1 MSISIYHNIVKWSKS
16 RTKWQQDA
24 LRRILQHGS
33 LMQNDLEELVLMC
46 QLYNNIELPKNK
58 QVPNPISLELKNMTI
73 DSINQ
78 KNIKL
83 LSISNVKNVNRLV
96 EEQKLTFGDSG
107 LTVIYGDNG
116 TGKSGYCRILKQVC
130 RARGR
135 NKKILSDVFNSK
147 NDVQSSAKIEYAM
160 GKNNL
165 SFDWTKKYNTPSV
178 LANISFFDVDCA
190 AVYITEENELAYSP
204 GGLDVLVKLVE
215 CCRKMRTIFE
225 EKLRKLEDNKPSF
238 LSEKEDYVNTE
249 ASRILKS
256 LSYNSDLREIKK
268 LCELSKKENVNIKS
282 LQESLL
288 KDPEKQK
295 KYLKLLCDKIKDLR
309 DISDKIFQT
318 ASDENVKKIKKL
330 WREMN
335 ETKEAEKM
343 VAKELFTKKML
354 PNVGSNIWKQLWEA
368 ARCYSE
374 QEAYKGKI
382 FPVTKPES
390 KCVLCQQELSKEASV
405 RLIRFERFV
414 KGKIKKQSELAEKN
428 YCEAIDKIKSS
439 YNDTKNYKDYLK
451 ELELEDACIAKEIR
465 KNIGFARWR
474 CRSIINYFK
483 SELSGKI
490 FSTQS
495 SIRKE
500 IEETLKN
507 ILQKINACDKASKPE
522 TRELLKKELI
532 ELEAKKWL
540 SSKINDVNDEICRLQ
555 KINKY
560 KNCISSVDTT
570 GITKKNNDLTNE
582 FVTEALKDKFIDE
595 LKNLGLTYLGIELV
609 NIGGQYGSTR
619 YQLKQT
625 SAKWEANLSQVL
637 SEGEFHCIAL
647 AAFFSELATSPTEST
662 LIFDDPVSSLDHKW
676 RRKVAKRL
684 VEEAARRQVIIFTHD
699 IVFLY
704 KLCEC
709 ANSKNISNS
718 LSYLISNEQR
728 KAGICLDGVPW
739 VAMSVN
745 NRIGY
750 LNDQCQKANSI
761 NNASGYN
768 AYEPIACVVYGL
780 LRETWE
786 RAVEEVLF
794 NEVILRY
801 GGEIQTNRLR
811 YVHDIQQNDIKTIE
825 DNMRKCSCYL
835 SGHDQAYSDNEPVP
849 NPSELLQDIRVL
861 KNWVKSI
868 RKRREKS
875 KKK

>member
-1 MSISIYHNIVKWSKS
+1 MSISIYHNIIKWSES

-24 LRRILQHGS
+24 LRRICQHGS
-33 LMQNDLEELVLMC
+33 LKQYDLEELVSMC
-46 QLYNNIELPKNK
+46 ELDNDIEVPKNK
-58 QVPNPISLELKNMTI
+58 QVPNPISLELKSTII
-73 DSINQ
+73 DSTNQ
-78 KNIKL
+78 RNIRL
-83 LSISNVKNVNRLV
+83 SSISNVKNVNRLV
-96 EEQKLTFGDSG
+96 EEQKLTFSDSG

-135 NKKILSDVFNSK
+135 SKEILTDVFNSK
-147 NDVQSSAKIEYAM
+147 NNVQPSAKIKYVM

-165 SFDWTKKYNTPSV
+165 SFNWTIEFIAPSE
-178 LANISFFDVDCA
+178 LASISFFDEDCA
-190 AVYITEENELAYSP
+190 SIYITEENELAYSP

-215 CCRKMRTIFE
+215 CCRKMRIVFE
-225 EKLRKLEDNKPSF
+225 EKLRKIEDDTPFF
-238 LSEKEDYVNTE
+238 LSEKEDYTNTE
-249 ASRILKS
+249 VSKILKS
-256 LSYNSDLREIKK
+256 LSYNSDLREIIK

-309 DISDKIFQT
+309 DISDKLFQT

-335 ETKEAEKM
+335 EAKEAAKV

-354 PNVGSNIWKQLWEA
+354 PNVGSKIWKQLWEA

-382 FPVTKPES
+382 FPVIKPGS
-390 KCVLCQQELSKEASV
+390 KCVLCQQELSKEASG

-414 KGKIKKQSELAEKN
+414 KGKIKRQSELAEKN
-428 YCEAIDKIKSS
+428 YCKAIDKIKSS
-439 YNDTKNYKDYLK
+439 YDDTKNYKEYLK
-451 ELELEDACIAKEIR
+451 ELELEDACIAKNIR
-465 KNIGFARWR
+465 KNIVLARWC

-483 SELSGKI
+483 NKLSGKI
-490 FSTQS
+490 FPTQS
-495 SIRKE
+495 SMGEK
-500 IEETLKN
+500 IEKILKN
-507 ILQKINACDKASKPE
+507 ILQKINAYDKASKPE
-522 TRELLKKELI
+522 TRELLKKELV

-560 KNCISSVDTT
+560 KNCIRSVDTT

-582 FVTEALKDKFIDE
+582 FVTEALKKKFIGE

-609 NIGGQYGSTR
+609 NVGGQYGSTR

-625 SAKWEANLSQVL
+625 SAKWKANLSQVL

-647 AAFFSELATSPTEST
+647 AAFLSELATSPTEST

-684 VEEAARRQVIIFTHD
+684 VEEAASRQIIIFTHD

-704 KLCEC
+704 KLLEF
-709 ANSKNISNS
+709 ADSKNISSS
-718 LSYLISNEQR
+718 LSYLISNEQGR
-728 KAGICLDGVPW
+728 TGVCLDGVPW
-739 VAMSVN
+739 IAMSVN
-745 NRIGY
+745 KRIGY
-750 LNDQCQKANSI
+750 LNFQCQNANSI
-761 NNASGYN
+761 YNNSGYN
-768 AYEPIACVVYGL
+768 AYELIACDIYGR

-794 NEVILRY
+794 NGVILRF
-801 GGEIQTNRLR
+801 GEKIQTNKLR
-811 YVHDIQQNDIKTIE
+811 YVHDIQQNDIKII
-825 DNMRKCSCYL
+825 DNNMSKCSDYFR
-835 SGHDQAYSDNEPVP
+835 GHDQSYSDNEPIP
-849 NPSELLQDIRVL
+849 NPSELSQDIKVL
-861 KNWVKSI
+861 ESWVKSI
-868 RKRREKS
+868 RERREKS

>member
-1 MSISIYHNIVKWSKS
+1 MSISIYHNIIKWSES

-24 LRRILQHGS
+24 LRRICQHGS
-33 LMQNDLEELVLMC
+33 LKQFDLEELVSMC
-46 QLYNNIELPKNK
+46 ELDNDIEVPKNK
-58 QVPNPISLELKNMTI
+58 QVPNPVSLELKSMTI
-73 DSINQ
+73 DSTNQ
-78 KNIKL
+78 RNIRL

-96 EEQKLTFGDSG
+96 EEQKLTFSDCG

-135 NKKILSDVFNSK
+135 SKKILTDVFNSK
-147 NDVQSSAKIEYAM
+147 NDVQPSAKMKYAM

-165 SFDWTKKYNTPSV
+165 SFNWTIECIAPSE
-178 LANISFFDVDCA
+178 LASISFFDEDCA
-190 AVYITEENELAYSP
+190 SIYITEENELAYSP

-215 CCRKMRTIFE
+215 CCRKMRIIFE
-225 EKLRKLEDNKPSF
+225 EKLRKIEDDAPFF
-238 LSEKEDYVNTE
+238 LSEKEDYANTE
-249 ASRILKS
+249 VSRILKS
-256 LSYNSDLREIKK
+256 LSYNSDLREIIK

-295 KYLKLLCDKIKDLR
+295 KYLKLLCDKIKDLK
-309 DISDKIFQT
+309 DISDKLFQT
-318 ASDENVKKIKKL
+318 APDENVKKIKKL

-335 ETKEAEKM
+335 ETKEAAKV

-354 PNVGSNIWKQLWEA
+354 PNVGSKIWKQLWDA

-382 FPVTKPES
+382 FPVIKPGS
-390 KCVLCQQELSKEASV
+390 KCVLCQQGLSKEASG

-414 KGKIKKQSELAEKN
+414 KGKIKRQSELAEKN

-465 KNIGFARWR
+465 KNIVLARWR

-483 SELSGKI
+483 NELSGKI
-490 FSTQS
+490 FPTQS
-495 SIRKE
+495 SMGEK
-500 IEETLKN
+500 IEEILKE

-522 TRELLKKELI
+522 TRKLLKEELI

-540 SSKINDVNDEICRLQ
+540 SSKINDVNAEICRLQ
-555 KINKY
+555 KIKKY
-560 KNCISSVDTT
+560 KNCIRSVDTT

-582 FVTEALKDKFIDE
+582 FVTEALKEKFIDE

-609 NIGGQYGSTR
+609 NVGGQYGSTR

-647 AAFFSELATSPTEST
+647 AAFLSELATSPTEST

-684 VEEAARRQVIIFTHD
+684 IEEAKRRQIIIFTHD

-704 KLCEC
+704 KLREF
-709 ANSKNISNS
+709 ANSKNISIS
-718 LSYLISNEQR
+718 LSYLISNEQGR
-728 KAGICLDGVPW
+728 AGICLDGVPW
-739 VAMSVN
+739 VAMSVKK
-745 NRIGY
+745 RIGY
-750 LNDQCQKANSI
+750 LNAQYQDASSI
-761 NNASGYN
+761 YNNSGYN
-768 AYEPIACVVYGL
+768 AYEPIACYIYGL

-794 NEVILRY
+794 NEVILRF
-801 GGEIQTNRLR
+801 GGEIQTRRLQ
-811 YVHDIQQNDIKTIE
+811 YVHDIQQNDIKIIE
-825 DNMRKCSCYL
+825 NNMSKCSCYL
-835 SGHDQAYSDNEPVP
+835 RGHDQSYSDNEPVP
-849 NPSELLQDIRVL
+849 NPSELLQDIKVL
-861 KNWVKSI
+861 ESWVKSI